1 MEIKG
6 ETIVSRG
13 DPSTNYGETRYE
25 GNFTKKKKKKKKK
38 KKLRDRERSKVE
50 FAKKVEMMQ

>member
-25 GNFTKKKKKKKKK
+25 GNFTKKKKKKK
-38 KKLRDRERSKVE
+38 LRDRERSKVE

>member
-13 DPSTNYGETRYE
+13 DPSTNYGERRYE
-25 GNFTKKKKKKKKK
+25 GNFTKKKKKK

>member
-25 GNFTKKKKKKKKK
+25 GNFTKKKKKKKK
-38 KKLRDRERSKVE
+38 LRDRERSKVE